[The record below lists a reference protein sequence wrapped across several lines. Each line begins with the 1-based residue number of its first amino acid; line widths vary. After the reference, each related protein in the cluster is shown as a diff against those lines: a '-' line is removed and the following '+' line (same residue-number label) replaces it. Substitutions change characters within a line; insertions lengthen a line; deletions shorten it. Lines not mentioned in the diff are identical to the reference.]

1 MSHEF
6 YMQRCFQ
13 LAAFGK
19 GLVAPN
25 PLVGAVLVH
34 NEEIIAEGFHHKFGG
49 PHAEVVALQNMND
62 AALLKNSILFVNL
75 EPCSHFGKTPPCAD
89 LIIEKQIGQV
99 VIANQDPFP
108 QVNGSGIEKLKAAGI
123 KVITGVLENEG
134 RFLNRTFFNF
144 HEKKMPWVILKWAE
158 TNDGFI
164 APLPENKNERV
175 TLISNQES
183 RTLVHQWRSEE
194 SAIMI
199 GMKTLLS
206 DNPYLN
212 SRLVK
217 GKNPVR
223 IVLGN
228 SEVLPTDLNIF
239 EDKNTPVLIYN
250 FSIAEKKGNAEWI
263 KLEKNELVL
272 NQLLHDL
279 YKRGLNS
286 VIVEGGTITLSSFI
300 HAGLWN
306 EARVF
311 KAPHSIGSGI
321 AAPKLPNAKLLT
333 NQAIGSDRLSCII
346 NTENFN

>member
-34 NEEIIAEGFHHKFGG
+34 NEQIIAEGFHHKFGG

-62 AALLKNSILFVNL
+62 STVLKNSILYVNL

-108 QVNGSGIEKLKAAGI
+108 QVNGSGIEKLKTAGI
-123 KVITGVLENEG
+123 RVISGILANEG
-134 RFLNRTFFNF
+134 KFLNRRFFHF

-158 TNDGFI
+158 TNDGYI
-164 APLPENKNERV
+164 ANLPGNKSERV
-175 TLISNQES
+175 TLISNAES
-183 RTLVHQWRSEE
+183 RTLVHHWRSEE
-194 SAIMI
+194 AAIMV
-199 GMKTLLS
+199 GMNTLLN

-217 GKNPVR
+217 GQNPVR

-228 SEVLPTDLNIF
+228 VTELPADLNIF
-239 EDKNTPVLIYN
+239 EDKNTSVLIYN
-250 FSIAEKKGNAEWI
+250 FSLTEKKENVEWI
-263 KLEKNELVL
+263 KLEKNEQVL
-272 NQLLHDL
+272 IQLLHDL

-286 VIVEGGTITLSSFI
+286 LIVEGGTITLSSFI
-300 HAGLWN
+300 NAGLWN

-311 KAPHSIGSGI
+311 IAPHSIGSGI
-321 AAPKLPNAKLLT
+321 AAPKLPVAKLLST
-333 NQAIGSDRLSCII
+333 QEIAADRLSIMI

>member
-13 LAAFGK
+13 LAALGK

-34 NEEIIAEGFHHKFGG
+34 KREVIAEGFHRKFGG
-49 PHAEVVALQNMND
+49 PHAEVEALENMKD
-62 AALLKNSILFVNL
+62 AALLKNSILYVNL

-89 LIIEKQIGQV
+89 LIISKQIGQV

-123 KVITGVLENEG
+123 KVISGVLEKEG
-134 RFLNRTFFNF
+134 RFLNRRFFHF
-144 HEKKMPWVILKWAE
+144 HERKMPWVILKWAE
-158 TNDGFI
+158 TDDGFI
-164 APLPENKNERV
+164 APLPEYKNERV
-175 TLISNQES
+175 ALISNQES

-199 GMKTLLS
+199 GMNTLLT

-212 SRLVK
+212 SRLVN
-217 GKNPVR
+217 GQNPVR

-228 SEVLPTDLNIF
+228 ENELPADINIF
-239 EDKNTPVLIYN
+239 EDLNTSVLFYN
-250 FSIAEKKGNAEWI
+250 FSITEKKGNAEWI
-263 KLEKNELVL
+263 KIEKNELVL
-272 NQLLHDL
+272 IQLLHDL

-321 AAPKLPNAKLLT
+321 AAPKLPDAKVLT